1 MTIKNIKSVNM
12 LSTKEMSDVKGGATW
27 SAIISAGVA
36 AYDPTATTTQ
46 NITAITTA
54 VVAVVAVVA
63 DDKRPP
69 RPGGGITTL

>member
-1 MTIKNIKSVNM
+1 MTIKNIKSINT
-12 LSTKEMSDVKGGATW
+12 LSTREMSDVKGGATW

-54 VVAVVAVVA
+54 VVAVVA